1 MDVQEKFITLVKEI
15 LEKRANQN
23 DYNRL
28 NNQFMIT
35 KNNWLMLIYKNNYF

>member
-15 LEKRANQN
+15 LEKRAKQN

-28 NNQFMIT
+28 YNQFMIT

>member
-15 LEKRANQN
+15 LEKRAKQN

>member
-1 MDVQEKFITLVKEI
+1 MDVQEIFITLVKEI
-15 LEKRANQN
+15 LEKRAKQN